1 MVAPRA
7 DSQRKDGPP
16 ADPPPWTTDA
26 KGAFVDWTAA
36 PYSDGRG
43 NVELVLEG
51 EDPNRIPRDV
61 RMQRIRE
68 FYLLTWRAGGMKRP
82 PARRLADSGEYR

>member
-1 MVAPRA
+1 MAARRGVSR
-7 DSQRKDGPP
+7 RKDGPP

-26 KGAFVDWTAA
+26 AGDFVDWTAA

-43 NVELVLEG
+43 RVELVLEG
-51 EDPNRIPRDV
+51 EDPNAIPRDV

-68 FYLLTWRAGGMKRP
+68 FYLLTWRAGGMSQPPKR
-82 PARRLADSGEYR
+82 RISGPDAPG